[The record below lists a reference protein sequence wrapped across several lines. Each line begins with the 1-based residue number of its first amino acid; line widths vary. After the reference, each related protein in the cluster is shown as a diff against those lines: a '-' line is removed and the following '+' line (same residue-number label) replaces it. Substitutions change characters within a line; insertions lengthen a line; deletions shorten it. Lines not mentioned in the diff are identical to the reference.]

1 MDFAIEILV
10 LLFLVA
16 LIAGWIDAVAGGG
29 GLITVPVMLL
39 IGVPPAAAI
48 ATNKL
53 QGSFGTFSAA
63 LYFVRQGAISLS
75 QNRLSVLSACL
86 GSVLGGWLL
95 TKVNSD
101 YLSFLVPVL
110 LILTGIYFMLFA
122 ANLDDSRE
130 PLLLEQSHNLSAVPA
145 IGFYDGF
152 FGPGAG
158 SFYAMSYVSLR
169 GFPIRK
175 ATAHAK
181 LLNAVSN
188 LSALVYFIFFG
199 QIFWLIGTIMIGGQL
214 IGATLGARTA
224 LHAGAKIIRPV
235 IVLVC
240 FAMSARAL
248 WGFMQGA

>member
-10 LLFLVA
+10 LLFVVA
-16 LIAGWIDAVAGGG
+16 LIAGWVDAVAGGG

-63 LYFVRQGAISLS
+63 LYFVRQGAISVS
-75 QNRLSVLSACL
+75 QNTFSMLTVCF
-86 GSVLGGWLL
+86 GSVFGGWLL
-95 TKVNSD
+95 TKTSPD
-101 YLSFLVPVL
+101 YLNFLVPVL
-110 LILTGIYFMLFA
+110 LILTGVYFLFFA
-122 ANLDDSRE
+122 TNLDDGRVPQISARTY
-130 PLLLEQSHNLSAVPA
+130 NLSAAPVL
-145 IGFYDGF
+145 GCYDGF
-152 FGPGAG
+152 FGPGTG
-158 SFYAMSYVSLR
+158 SFMATSFVTLR

-181 LLNAVSN
+181 LLNTVSN
-188 LSALVYFIFFG
+188 LSALVFFVFFG
-199 QIFWLIGTIMIGGQL
+199 QIFWSIGAIMICGQL

-235 IVLVC
+235 IVIVC

-248 WGFMQGA
+248 WSLLNGS

>member
-1 MDFAIEILV
+1 MDFALEILV
-10 LLFLVA
+10 LLFVVA

-63 LYFVRQGAISLS
+63 LYFVRQRAISLR
-75 QNRLSVLSACL
+75 QNWFSMLTVCI
-86 GSVLGGWLL
+86 GSVFGGWLL
-95 TKVNSD
+95 TQISTC
-101 YLSFLVPVL
+101 YLSFLVPIL
-110 LILTGIYFMLFA
+110 LMLTGLYFLFFA
-122 ANLDDSRE
+122 GNLDAARE
-130 PLLLEQSHNLSAVPA
+130 PRMSEQTYNLSAAPML
-145 IGFYDGF
+145 GCYDGF

-158 SFYAMSYVSLR
+158 SFLATTFVTLR

-188 LSALVYFIFFG
+188 FSALVYFIFFG
-199 QIFWLIGTIMIGGQL
+199 QIFWTIGAVMIGGQL
-214 IGATLGARTA
+214 IGANLGARTA

-235 IVLVC
+235 IVIVC
-240 FAMSARAL
+240 FAMSARML
-248 WGFMQGA
+248 WGLLYGT